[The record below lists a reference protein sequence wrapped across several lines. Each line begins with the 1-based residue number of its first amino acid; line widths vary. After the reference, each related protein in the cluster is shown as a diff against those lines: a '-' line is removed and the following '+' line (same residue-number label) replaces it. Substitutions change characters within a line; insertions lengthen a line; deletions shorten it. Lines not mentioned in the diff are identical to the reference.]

1 MKIFYW
7 LLCILFIIAAISVG
21 LAFQSPTFVAGLT
34 TLAVT
39 AAVKAILPKAAKR
52 MTPEEEQRWRDTI
65 ARGEEW
71 DPVKKRARIR

>member
-1 MKIFYW
+1 MKVFFW
-7 LLCILFIIAAISVG
+7 LLCVFFLIAAASVWR
-21 LAFQSPTFVAGLT
+21 AFQSPTFVASLT
-34 TLAVT
+34 TLAAT
-39 AAVKAILPKAAKR
+39 AAVKAIFPKVAKR